1 MIPLR
6 ILHAVPSLDS
16 LELQAALPLLT
27 ALTAAGHQLAL
38 LMPLAPDAPPAP
50 MVPSAGLPVL
60 TYTSGWWRWWR
71 HERAATVRKVATW
84 TPDLVHV
91 HGLANL
97 PATLDIA
104 RRLGL
109 SVIVTLHHAEE
120 PYAARRLRDP
130 LVAWVL
136 VPTEHH
142 RAHCLSRIGLTRD
155 RVAIVPMGV
164 ALQPAPL
171 LSALAS
177 DWIIGCVDSGERPA
191 LRRWLMAVAEIQ
203 HAGLPLAARLF
214 THDRQ
219 RARELADDLACQ
231 VTVTDAGHATDFI
244 ATCDALAIP
253 GTHECHPLLPLTAMA
268 AGKPL
273 IAVAAGG
280 LPELVR
286 DGQTAVLIAADD
298 SDALADAL
306 RHLHDRGR
314 RQQMGDA
321 ARVFAYERYRA
332 SVVVEA
338 LAAVYRSALGDT
350 GAGDKAEITTT
361 WRRLTEKNSASYA
374 SAALPES

>member
-16 LELQAALPLLT
+16 MELQAAQPLLT
-27 ALTAAGHQLAL
+27 ALAAAGHQLAL
-38 LMPLAPDAPPAP
+38 LMPLAPAPAAPAAP
-50 MVPSAGLPVL
+50 VVSPAGLPLL

-71 HERAATVRKVATW
+71 HERATTVRQVATW
-84 TPDLVHV
+84 TPDLLHV

-104 RRLGL
+104 RNLGL
-109 SVIVTLHHAEE
+109 SVIITLHHAEE

-142 RAHCLSRIGLTRD
+142 RAHCLSRNGLTRD
-155 RVAIVPMGV
+155 RIAIVPMGV
-164 ALQPAPL
+164 DLQPAPL
-171 LSALAS
+171 VSPLAS
-177 DWIIGCVDSGERPA
+177 DWIIGCIDGGERPA

-214 THDRQ
+214 TQDRQ
-219 RARELADDLACQ
+219 PARELADDLACQ
-231 VTVTDAGHATDFI
+231 VTVTDEGNTTDFI

-298 SDALADAL
+298 TDALADAM

-321 ARVFAYERYRA
+321 A

-338 LAAVYRSALGDT
+338 VAAVYRSALGDT

>member
-1 MIPLR
+1 
-6 ILHAVPSLDS
+6 
-16 LELQAALPLLT
+16 
-27 ALTAAGHQLAL
+27 
-38 LMPLAPDAPPAP
+38 
-50 MVPSAGLPVL
+50 VL
-60 TYTSGWWRWWR
+60 NYTSGWWQWLR
-71 HERAATVRKVATW
+71 HERTTTVRQVATW
-84 TPDLVHV
+84 TPDLIHV

-97 PATLDIA
+97 PAPLDIA
-104 RRLGL
+104 RHLRL

-164 ALQPAPL
+164 TLQPAPL
-171 LSALAS
+171 VSQLAS
-177 DWIIGCVDSGERPA
+177 DWTIGCVDTGERPA

-203 HAGLPLAARLF
+203 QAGLPLAARLF
-214 THDRQ
+214 TQDHQ
-219 RARELADDLACQ
+219 HANELADELACQ
-231 VTVTDAGHATDFI
+231 VTVSGAGSVTDFI
-244 ATCDALAIP
+244 ASCDVLAIP
-253 GTHECHPLLPLTAMA
+253 GTRECHPLLPLTAMA
-268 AGKPL
+268 AGKAL

-286 DGQTAVLIAADD
+286 DGQTALLITADD
-298 SDALADAL
+298 SEALANAM
-306 RHLHDRGR
+306 RHLHERGR

-338 LAAVYRSALGDT
+338 VAAVYRSTLGDT

-361 WRRLTEKNSASYA
+361 WRRLTEKKQR
-374 SAALPES
+374 